1 MSGYTEIYINNDM
14 SKLNTVL
21 QTLATNGIVGAVD
34 YDSSGT
40 YAVFTFYADAEK
52 TTEVFRITQQKGYGS
67 GSSSINYT
75 FIATASDGTTMSTTP
90 AVSSSYPGFNIRYG
104 YTTVNGILVMI
115 ESLNTAGNGL
125 WFCITKN
132 QNGDPTFIWTSRAS
146 VNDTVETNMNTEYIV
161 AASDVAPIGT
171 VSRLAPVT
179 KNQTVIAPF
188 TSWCDEETISCTS
201 NAGRVIAGNMNQFIH
216 DQRAHI
222 ITLSGVTYITNGYW
236 VLKVD

>member
-1 MSGYTEIYINNDM
+1 MADYTQLYINNDM

-21 QTLATNGIVGAVD
+21 QTLVTNGIIGAVD
-34 YDSSGT
+34 YNSSGT

-52 TTEVFRITQQKGYGS
+52 TTEVFRITQAQGA
-67 GSSSINYT
+67 SSSITYS
-75 FIATASDGTTMSTTP
+75 FRATASDGNTLVSTPVTTSGGN
-90 AVSSSYPGFNIRYG
+90 SIGFSIMYG
-104 YTTVNGILVMI
+104 YATSNGVLVMA
-115 ESLNTAGNGL
+115 ESLNRAGYGF

-132 QNGDPTFIWTSRAS
+132 QNGEPTFIWTNRANA
-146 VNDTVETNMNTEYIV
+146 NDAVETNMNTEYIV

-179 KNQTVIAPF
+179 RNQTVIAPF

-236 VLKVD
+236 VLKVG